1 MKPFRLSML
10 PLTMILIPILLLAA
24 CAPVPATE
32 ADMPQ
37 PSPNAATEISLLPVF
52 VLTWERIG
60 GFAGFCDKVVVYES
74 GSATIANCKGDIET
88 TLRLTD
94 TQREQLD
101 GWLQTLQPIDY
112 IQSDPAVADAMTIS
126 LFFAGNGAQ
135 PADEQTIGLISQFAS
150 ELAAQAVFNLQ
161 APPEAAEAE
170 QALRDYLTALHAGD
184 FILGAKLYG
193 GDTELLQTWN
203 PDIPNDL
210 PALLERACAQNG
222 LVCMSPR
229 TVTYHGLDASGAY
242 QFNVEFSN
250 PDGTLFHQGPCCG
263 ETEGPSFSSFLF
275 RVVKTESGYAVLD
288 LPPYVP

>member
-32 ADMPQ
+32 ADAPQ
-37 PSPNAATEISLLPVF
+37 PSPIAVTEISLLPVF
-52 VLTWERIG
+52 VLTWERMG

-74 GSATIANCKGDIET
+74 GSAIISNCKGDIET
-88 TLRLTD
+88 TLRLTE
-94 TQREQLD
+94 TQREQLN

-135 PADEQTIGLISQFAS
+135 QADEQTIGLISQFAS

-161 APPEAAEAE
+161 APPETAEAE
-170 QALRDYLTALHAGD
+170 QVLRDYLTALHAGD

-203 PDIPNDL
+203 PDLPNDL

-229 TVTYHGLDASGAY
+229 TVTWRGLDADGNY
-242 QFNVEFSN
+242 QFLVEFTDA
-250 PDGTLFHQGPCCG
+250 DGALFAQGPCCG
-263 ETEGPSFSSFLF
+263 EEDGASFSSFLF
-275 RVVKTESGYAVLD
+275 RVVKTEIGFAVLD